1 MLEHKGATADLFNLL
16 VSDLTNENKKLK
28 EDLEEKTDSVK
39 NLTNEMDEHIVMIGD
54 RDKLIATLKEAAD
67 KDEQSQKF
75 VVLGDGDDQK

>member
-1 MLEHKGATADLFNLL
+1 M
-16 VSDLTNENKKLK
+16 K

-39 NLTNEMDEHIVMIGD
+39 NLSNEMDEHIVMIGD